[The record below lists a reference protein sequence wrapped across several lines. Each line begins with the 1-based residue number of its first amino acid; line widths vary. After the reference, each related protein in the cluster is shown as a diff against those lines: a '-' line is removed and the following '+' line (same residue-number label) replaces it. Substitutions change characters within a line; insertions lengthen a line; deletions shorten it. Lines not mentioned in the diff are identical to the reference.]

1 MIKIKEGVAGKTKKR
16 EAKERDALFLL

>member
-1 MIKIKEGVAGKTKKR
+1 MIKIKESVAGKTKEI

>member
-1 MIKIKEGVAGKTKKR
+1 MIKIKEGVTGKTKER

>member
-1 MIKIKEGVAGKTKKR
+1 MIKIKEGVAGKTKER

>member
-1 MIKIKEGVAGKTKKR
+1 MIKIKEEVAGKTKER